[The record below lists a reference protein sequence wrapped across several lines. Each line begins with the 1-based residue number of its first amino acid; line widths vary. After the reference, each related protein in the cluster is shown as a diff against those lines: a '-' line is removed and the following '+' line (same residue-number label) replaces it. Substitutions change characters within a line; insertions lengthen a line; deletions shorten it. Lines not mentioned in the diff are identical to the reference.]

1 MFLEINELNGIAIL
15 LGGLLYMVYGG
26 IYYSILLG
34 KKKEAGSHGSFKYI
48 FSILTAFISSFL
60 VSIIV
65 NAAGIENFLASTAI
79 GLMIGLLISLVYI
92 KNSLFGLLTKK
103 SCIIAIGDHA
113 VIFTLLGMLHGF
125 MN

>member
-15 LGGLLYMVYGG
+15 FGGLLYMLYGG
-26 IYYSILLG
+26 MYYSILLG
-34 KKKEAGSHGSFKYI
+34 KKKEAGSQGPFKYM
-48 FSILTAFISSFL
+48 FSVVTAFISSFL
-60 VSIIV
+60 VSILI
-65 NAAGIENFLASTAI
+65 NAAGVENFIEGTVT

-103 SCIIAIGDHA
+103 SCIIAIGDHF